1 MIGLSKRAAGTTR
14 EPGVSDDPRS
24 RSGQLSGQTGMRLA
38 VFVLAVIFLVY
49 AYSIFFVPQQRPDEP
64 LMVTL
69 RDDSGDTRLLDTV
82 FTEDYD
88 YSSLW
93 DKGVLFNDFTRSS
106 DYSPTFEMVTIEME
120 FETAREIDWYLGNQ
134 SIPNVVR
141 GFAMYYLDQ
150 YINMSVNP
158 EEFEEILGG
167 KGFGGFFN
175 TDVNYDVSSERGLGT
190 YNGIYVSKIFRRNTI
205 FEIRIDA
212 GEIIS
217 NILTGYPDNPVFKVA
232 HWKSPRR

>member
-1 MIGLSKRAAGTTR
+1 M
-14 EPGVSDDPRS
+14 
-24 RSGQLSGQTGMRLA
+24 
-38 VFVLAVIFLVY
+38 LAVIFLVY
-49 AYSIFFVPQQRPDEP
+49 GYSFFFVNQQRPDEP

-69 RDDSGDTRLLDTV
+69 RDDSGDTMLLDTA
-82 FTEDYD
+82 FTDDYD

-93 DKGVLFNDFTRSS
+93 DKGVLFNDFMHSS

-134 SIPNVVR
+134 TIPNVVR
-141 GFAMYYLDQ
+141 GFAMYYLDW

-158 EEFEEILGG
+158 EEYEEIIGG
-167 KGFGGFFN
+167 KSFGGFFN
-175 TDVNYDVSSERGLGT
+175 TEVTYEVSNERGLGT
-190 YNGIYVSKIFRRNTI
+190 YNGIYVGKDFHRNMV

-217 NILTGYPDNPVFKVA
+217 NMLTGFPDDPVFKVV